1 MSERRD
7 FELPPNDAAFLDAVH
22 SGWQA
27 VRDGAASWIRLQNF
41 VVPAGYNVNSVTA
54 VLRIEPT
61 YPDTQI
67 DMVFF
72 NPFLARA
79 DGLLIGATGGQV
91 QVEGVVFQQ
100 WSRHRSGENPWRA
113 GIDDIESHL
122 LLVKHWLEREFL
134 K

>member
-1 MSERRD
+1 MSDRRD
-7 FELPPNDAAFLDAVH
+7 FELPPNDAAFLDAAH
-22 SGWQA
+22 FGWQA
-27 VRDGAASWIRLQNF
+27 VRDGAASWIRLPKF
-41 VVPAGYNVNSVTA
+41 VVPAGYNVSSATT

-72 NPFLARA
+72 HPFLARV
-79 DGLLIGATGGQV
+79 DGMTIGATGGQI

-100 WSRHRSGENPWRA
+100 WSRHRSSENPWRA